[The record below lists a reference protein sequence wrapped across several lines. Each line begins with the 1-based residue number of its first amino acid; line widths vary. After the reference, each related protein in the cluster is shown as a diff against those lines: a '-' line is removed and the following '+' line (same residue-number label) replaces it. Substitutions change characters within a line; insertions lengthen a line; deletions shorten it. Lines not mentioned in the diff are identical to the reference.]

1 MMTRKEIIGLTEDLP
16 TDETWLRMFMERL
29 KEKDP
34 VLYNHVMVGAKE
46 RLEELKGD
54 KS

>member
-1 MMTRKEIIGLTEDLP
+1 
-16 TDETWLRMFMERL
+16 MERL

-34 VLYNHVMVGAKE
+34 VLYGYVMVGAKE

-54 KS
+54 KT